1 MKRIFTAVASLPLLF
16 IGLKAQAQ
24 QDPQFTQ
31 NMFNRLY
38 TNAGYAG
45 TSDGICATA
54 LHRQQWVGF
63 DGRPVSTI
71 INVDGTVKALHGG
84 IGLSILSDKLGAQYS
99 GGVKLSYS
107 FHLKLGGGTLGI
119 GLEGGIL
126 FNTLDGAKL
135 NPIQDGDQN
144 IISSNQGGVAPDLG
158 FGVYYTNDKLYAGIA
173 ANHLIAPTLEFA
185 DAGTGTVSKVTVAR
199 HYYAMAGYTWDVSPS
214 FALKPSVFVKTDA
227 ASAQFDLNVNVMWK
241 NMVWAGAS
249 YRIDDAVAILAGVQ
263 LYDFRL
269 GYSYDITTSGLN
281 SYSNGSHEI
290 MLGYCYKLKSPVV
303 NQRYRNVR
311 FL

>member
-1 MKRIFTAVASLPLLF
+1 MKKIFTAVAASSLLF
-16 IGLKAQAQ
+16 VGTVANAQ

-38 TNAGYAG
+38 SNAGYAG

-63 DGRPVSTI
+63 NGRPVSTV
-71 INVDGTVKALHGG
+71 INIDGTVKALHGG
-84 IGLSILSDKLGAQYS
+84 LGLSILSDKLGAQYS

-107 FHLKLGGGTLGI
+107 YHLKLGGGILGI
-119 GLEGGIL
+119 GVEGGIL
-126 FNTLDGAKL
+126 FNTLDGSQL
-135 NPIQDGDQN
+135 NPIQSGDQN
-144 IISSNQGGVAPDLG
+144 IITSNQGGVASDLG
-158 FGVYYTNDKLYAGIA
+158 FGLYYRSDKLYAGIS
-173 ANHLIAPTLEFA
+173 ANHLIGPTLEYA
-185 DAGTGTVSKVTVAR
+185 EGGNISEVTIAR
-199 HYYAMAGYTWDVSPS
+199 HYYAMAGYTWDVSAN
-214 FALKPSVFVKTDA
+214 FALLPSVFVKTDA
-227 ASAQFDLNVNVMWK
+227 ASAQFDLNLNVMWK
-241 NMVWAGAS
+241 NMIWAGAS

-281 SYSNGSHEI
+281 SYSNGSHEV
-290 MLGYCYKLKSPVV
+290 MLGYCYKLRRPVL

>member
-1 MKRIFTAVASLPLLF
+1 MKKIFTAAASIVFALTATQTF
-16 IGLKAQAQ
+16 AQ

-38 TNAGYAG
+38 SNAGYAG

-63 DGRPVSTI
+63 DGRPVSTV
-71 INVDGTVKALHGG
+71 INIDGTVKFLRGG
-84 IGLSILSDKLGAQYS
+84 LGLSILSDKLGAQYS

-107 FHLKLGGGTLGI
+107 YHLKLGGGILGI
-119 GLEGGIL
+119 GIEGGIL
-126 FNTLDGAKL
+126 FNTLDGSQL
-135 NPIQDGDQN
+135 NPIQSGDQN
-144 IISSNQGGVAPDLG
+144 IITTNQGGVAPDLG
-158 FGVYYTNDKLYAGIA
+158 FGLYYKSDKLYAGIS
-173 ANHLIAPTLEFA
+173 ANHLIGPTLEYA
-185 DAGTGTVSKVTVAR
+185 DGGTVSEVTVAR
-199 HYYAMAGYTWDVSPS
+199 HYYAMAGYTWDFSPNFS
-214 FALKPSVFVKTDA
+214 LLPSVFVKTDA
-227 ASAQFDLNVNVMWK
+227 ASAQFDLNLNLMWK

-263 LYDFRL
+263 LYGFRL
-269 GYSYDITTSGLN
+269 GYSYDVTTSGLN

-290 MLGYCYKLKSPVV
+290 MLGYCHKLTPPVV